1 MVRIPSFVS
10 PRQQPIVARAMVAT
24 VATVVTTL
32 TLTTTQG
39 PSWAE
44 MAAEHL
50 AATPTH
56 QKTLTMG
63 TAADYPPFQFRLDN
77 SDEIQGFEIDL
88 ANYIA
93 AKLGFAIQLEDMDFE
108 ALLPALQ
115 AHQLDFALA
124 AITPTPEREQRVAFS
139 QAYFTAHEV
148 IVTPAGTRIVEPGE
162 FAGKTLGVQSGTLQ
176 AAKLASLAKTLEN
189 LQVNAFQ
196 TVTEMMQAL
205 AAGEVDAVVLEE
217 SVAKLYVAGHSTLQ
231 MTPMLGEEPE
241 PIAIAF
247 PLDSAYVADFNRIL
261 REMVANGELDRLIK
275 KWFEQQ

>member
-1 MVRIPSFVS
+1 MVRISSFVF
-10 PRQQPIVARAMVAT
+10 PGQRPIVARALVAT
-24 VATVVTTL
+24 VATVAATL

-50 AATPTH
+50 AATPTQ

-63 TAADYPPFQFRLDN
+63 TAADYPPFQFKLDN

-93 AKLGFAIQLEDMDFE
+93 AKLGFAIKLEDMNFE

-115 AHQLDFALA
+115 ARQLDFAMG

-148 IVTPAGTRIVEPGE
+148 IVTPKGTRIVEPGE
-162 FAGKTLGVQSGTLQ
+162 FAGKTIGVQTGTLQ
-176 AAKLASLAKTLEN
+176 AAKLASLAQTLTD
-189 LQVNAFQ
+189 LQVNAFP
-196 TVTEMMQAL
+196 TVTAMMQAL
-205 AAGEVDAVVLEE
+205 TAGEVDAAVLEE
-217 SVAKLYVAGHSTLQ
+217 SVAKLYVAEHPTLQ
-231 MTPMLGEEPE
+231 MTPMLGEEKE

-247 PLDSAYVADFNRIL
+247 PRDSDYVADFNRVL
-261 REMVANGELDRLIK
+261 TEMAANGELDRLIK